1 MSRLVYFWQRFIDLI
16 VLLWVT
22 AVEVKPP
29 DCSPLSSN
37 ARCSFL
43 NAYANCSP
51 LYGSIKLITCTLLIF
66 ILCSGW
72 FGIMPL
78 WCSWFEWVSIMFRP
92 NKRPTIKLWLLMN

>member
-37 ARCSFL
+37 ARYSFL
-43 NAYANCSP
+43 NDYANCSP
-51 LYGSIKLITCTLLIF
+51 LYGSIKLITCTFIDLYYVLRLIWHYAF
-66 ILCSGW
+66 MLFLVRMGQNY
-72 FGIMPL
+72 
-78 WCSWFEWVSIMFRP
+78 V
-92 NKRPTIKLWLLMN
+92 